1 MPAKRRILPEMCPIC
16 RKKNGTVQFAILD
29 NQIRFRIGHYDPK
42 NYDKAKKDFN
52 RKKIENLLEDEKK
65 ERVRESES
73 EDYVNE
79 LQINRQKE
87 ARFRLMVFQMLQ
99 ESERRMWPESDLVNS
114 CAEELDFSPTTARK
128 YLAKLCSSRGV
139 LKRIVVNNIKHITF
153 KLEGFLK

>member
-1 MPAKRRILPEMCPIC
+1 MKNITKRKDNGS
-16 RKKNGTVQFAILD
+16 RKDIEKMMLLNE
-29 NQIRFRIGHYDPK
+29 
-42 NYDKAKKDFN
+42 
-52 RKKIENLLEDEKK
+52 KISALIEKEK

-87 ARFRLMVFQMLQ
+87 ARFRLMVFHMLQ
-99 ESERRMWPESDLVNS
+99 ESEKRMWPESDLVNS

-139 LKRIVVNNIKHITF
+139 LNRMVVNNIKHITF

>member
-1 MPAKRRILPEMCPIC
+1 MKNITKRKDNGS
-16 RKKNGTVQFAILD
+16 RKGT
-29 NQIRFRIGHYDPK
+29 
-42 NYDKAKKDFN
+42 
-52 RKKIENLLEDEKK
+52 ENLILLQNEKISILIEKEK

-87 ARFRLMVFQMLQ
+87 TRFRLMVFQMLQ
-99 ESERRMWPESDLVNS
+99 ESEKFMWPESDLVNS

-153 KLEGFLK
+153 KRDGFLK

>member
-1 MPAKRRILPEMCPIC
+1 MKNVTKRKDNGSRKDTENLILPQNEKIS
-16 RKKNGTVQFAILD
+16 ILV
-29 NQIRFRIGHYDPK
+29 
-42 NYDKAKKDFN
+42 
-52 RKKIENLLEDEKK
+52 EKEK

-87 ARFRLMVFQMLQ
+87 ARFRLMVFKMLQ
-99 ESERRMWPESDLVNS
+99 GSEKLMWPESDLVNS

-139 LKRIVVNNIKHITF
+139 LKRMVVNNIKHITF

>member
-1 MPAKRRILPEMCPIC
+1 MKNITKRKDNGSRKDTKNMILNEKIS
-16 RKKNGTVQFAILD
+16 IL
-29 NQIRFRIGHYDPK
+29 IE
-42 NYDKAKKDFN
+42 KA
-52 RKKIENLLEDEKK
+52 R
-65 ERVRESES
+65 ERVRESEN

-87 ARFRLMVFQMLQ
+87 TRFRLMVFQMISD
-99 ESERRMWPESDLVNS
+99 SEKLMWPESDLVNS

-128 YLAKLCSSRGV
+128 YLAKLCSSRGI

>member
-1 MPAKRRILPEMCPIC
+1 MKNITKRKDNGSRKDIEKMMLLNDKISIL
-16 RKKNGTVQFAILD
+16 
-29 NQIRFRIGHYDPK
+29 
-42 NYDKAKKDFN
+42 
-52 RKKIENLLEDEKK
+52 IEKEK

-73 EDYVNE
+73 EDYLSE

-87 ARFRLMVFQMLQ
+87 ARFRLMTFEMIA

-128 YLAKLCSSRGV
+128 YLAKLCSSRGI
-139 LKRIVVNNIKHITF
+139 LKRTVVNNIKHITF

>member
-1 MPAKRRILPEMCPIC
+1 MKNITKRKDNGSRKDTKNMILPQNE
-16 RKKNGTVQFAILD
+16 
-29 NQIRFRIGHYDPK
+29 QIST
-42 NYDKAKKDFN
+42 
-52 RKKIENLLEDEKK
+52 LVEKEK

-87 ARFRLMVFQMLQ
+87 TRFRLMVFQMLQ
-99 ESERRMWPESDLVNS
+99 ESEKLMWPESDLVNS

>member
-1 MPAKRRILPEMCPIC
+1 MKNITKRKDNGS
-16 RKKNGTVQFAILD
+16 RKDT
-29 NQIRFRIGHYDPK
+29 
-42 NYDKAKKDFN
+42 
-52 RKKIENLLEDEKK
+52 ENLILLQNEKISILIEREK

-87 ARFRLMVFQMLQ
+87 TRFRLMVFRMLQ
-99 ESERRMWPESDLVNS
+99 ESEKLMWPESDLVNS

-128 YLAKLCSSRGV
+128 YLAKLCSSRGI

>member
-1 MPAKRRILPEMCPIC
+1 MKNITKRKDNGSRKDTKNMILPQNE
-16 RKKNGTVQFAILD
+16 
-29 NQIRFRIGHYDPK
+29 QIST
-42 NYDKAKKDFN
+42 
-52 RKKIENLLEDEKK
+52 LVEKEK

-87 ARFRLMVFQMLQ
+87 ARFRLMVFHMLQ

>member
-1 MPAKRRILPEMCPIC
+1 MKNITKRKDNGS
-16 RKKNGTVQFAILD
+16 RKDT
-29 NQIRFRIGHYDPK
+29 
-42 NYDKAKKDFN
+42 
-52 RKKIENLLEDEKK
+52 ENLILLQNEKISILVEKEK

-87 ARFRLMVFQMLQ
+87 TRFRLMVFQMLQ
-99 ESERRMWPESDLVNS
+99 ESEKLMWPESDLVNS

-128 YLAKLCSSRGV
+128 YLAKLCSSRGI

>member
-1 MPAKRRILPEMCPIC
+1 M
-16 RKKNGTVQFAILD
+16 KNIT
-29 NQIRFRIGHYDPK
+29 K
-42 NYDKAKKDFN
+42 KKDN
-52 RKKIENLLEDEKK
+52 GSRKNTENMILSQNEKISILIEKAR
-65 ERVRESES
+65 ERVRESEN

-87 ARFRLMVFQMLQ
+87 TRFRLMVFQMISD
-99 ESERRMWPESDLVNS
+99 SEKLMWPESDLVNS

-128 YLAKLCSSRGV
+128 YLAKLCSSRGI

>member
-1 MPAKRRILPEMCPIC
+1 MKNITKRKDNGS
-16 RKKNGTVQFAILD
+16 RKDT
-29 NQIRFRIGHYDPK
+29 
-42 NYDKAKKDFN
+42 
-52 RKKIENLLEDEKK
+52 ENLILRQNEKISILIEKEK

-87 ARFRLMVFQMLQ
+87 TRFRLMVFQMLQ
-99 ESERRMWPESDLVNS
+99 ESEKLMWPESDLVNS

>member
-1 MPAKRRILPEMCPIC
+1 MYKFRSLVQRNRIKRGAKMKNIAKRKDNGS
-16 RKKNGTVQFAILD
+16 RKDT
-29 NQIRFRIGHYDPK
+29 
-42 NYDKAKKDFN
+42 
-52 RKKIENLLEDEKK
+52 ENLILLQNEKISILVVKAK

-99 ESERRMWPESDLVNS
+99 ESEKLMWPESDLVNS

-128 YLAKLCSSRGV
+128 YLAKLCSSRGI

>member
-1 MPAKRRILPEMCPIC
+1 MKNITKRKDNGS
-16 RKKNGTVQFAILD
+16 RKDTEKMMLLNEKISTLIE
-29 NQIRFRIGHYDPK
+29 
-42 NYDKAKKDFN
+42 KA
-52 RKKIENLLEDEKK
+52 K

-73 EDYVNE
+73 EDYLSE

-87 ARFRLMVFQMLQ
+87 ARFRLMTFEMIA
-99 ESERRMWPESDLVNS
+99 ESEKLMWPESDLVNS

-139 LKRIVVNNIKHITF
+139 LKRMVVNNIKHITF

>member
-1 MPAKRRILPEMCPIC
+1 MKNITKRKDNGS
-16 RKKNGTVQFAILD
+16 RKNT
-29 NQIRFRIGHYDPK
+29 
-42 NYDKAKKDFN
+42 
-52 RKKIENLLEDEKK
+52 ENLILLQNETISTLVEKEK

-87 ARFRLMVFQMLQ
+87 TRFRLMVFQMLQ
-99 ESERRMWPESDLVNS
+99 ESEKLMWPESDLVNS

-139 LKRIVVNNIKHITF
+139 LKRKVVNNIKHITF

>member
-1 MPAKRRILPEMCPIC
+1 MKNITKIKDNGS
-16 RKKNGTVQFAILD
+16 RKDT
-29 NQIRFRIGHYDPK
+29 
-42 NYDKAKKDFN
+42 
-52 RKKIENLLEDEKK
+52 ENLILLQNEMISILCEK

-87 ARFRLMVFQMLQ
+87 TRFRLMVFQMLQ
-99 ESERRMWPESDLVNS
+99 ESEKRMWPESDLINS

-139 LKRIVVNNIKHITF
+139 LKRTVVNNIKHITF

>member
-1 MPAKRRILPEMCPIC
+1 MKNITKR
-16 RKKNGTVQFAILD
+16 KDNGS
-29 NQIRFRIGHYDPK
+29 
-42 NYDKAKKDFN
+42 KKDT
-52 RKKIENLLEDEKK
+52 ENLILLQNEKISTLCEK
-65 ERVRESES
+65 ARERVRESES

-128 YLAKLCSSRGV
+128 YLAKLCSSKGV

>member
-1 MPAKRRILPEMCPIC
+1 M
-16 RKKNGTVQFAILD
+16 KNIT
-29 NQIRFRIGHYDPK
+29 K
-42 NYDKAKKDFN
+42 KKDN
-52 RKKIENLLEDEKK
+52 GSRKDTENLILLQNEKISTLCEKAK

-128 YLAKLCSSRGV
+128 YLAKLCSSRGI
-139 LKRIVVNNIKHITF
+139 LKRMVVNNIKHITF

>member
-1 MPAKRRILPEMCPIC
+1 MKNITKRKDNGS
-16 RKKNGTVQFAILD
+16 RKNT
-29 NQIRFRIGHYDPK
+29 
-42 NYDKAKKDFN
+42 
-52 RKKIENLLEDEKK
+52 ENLILLQNEKISTLCEKEK

-73 EDYVNE
+73 EDYVSE

-87 ARFRLMVFQMLQ
+87 ARFRLMVFRMLQ
-99 ESERRMWPESDLVNS
+99 ESEKLMWPESDLVNS

>member
-1 MPAKRRILPEMCPIC
+1 MKNITKRKDNDSRKDTKNMILLQNE
-16 RKKNGTVQFAILD
+16 
-29 NQIRFRIGHYDPK
+29 
-42 NYDKAKKDFN
+42 
-52 RKKIENLLEDEKK
+52 KISTLVEKEK

-87 ARFRLMVFQMLQ
+87 TRFRLMVFQMLQ
-99 ESERRMWPESDLVNS
+99 ESEKFMWPESDLVNS

-153 KLEGFLK
+153 KRDGFLK

>member
-1 MPAKRRILPEMCPIC
+1 MKNITKRKDNGSRKDTKNMILPQNE
-16 RKKNGTVQFAILD
+16 
-29 NQIRFRIGHYDPK
+29 QIST
-42 NYDKAKKDFN
+42 
-52 RKKIENLLEDEKK
+52 LVEKEK
-65 ERVRESES
+65 EIVRESES

>member
-1 MPAKRRILPEMCPIC
+1 MKNITKRKDNGS
-16 RKKNGTVQFAILD
+16 RKD
-29 NQIRFRIGHYDPK
+29 
-42 NYDKAKKDFN
+42 
-52 RKKIENLLEDEKK
+52 IENLILLQNEKISILIEKEK

-87 ARFRLMVFQMLQ
+87 TRFRLMVFQMLQ
-99 ESERRMWPESDLVNS
+99 ESEKRMWPESDLVNS

-139 LKRIVVNNIKHITF
+139 LNRIVVNNIKHITF

>member
-1 MPAKRRILPEMCPIC
+1 MKNITKRKDNGS
-16 RKKNGTVQFAILD
+16 RKDT
-29 NQIRFRIGHYDPK
+29 
-42 NYDKAKKDFN
+42 
-52 RKKIENLLEDEKK
+52 ENLILRQNEKISILIEKEK

-87 ARFRLMVFQMLQ
+87 ARFRLMVFHMLQ
-99 ESERRMWPESDLVNS
+99 ESEKLMWPESDLVNS

>member
-1 MPAKRRILPEMCPIC
+1 MKNITKRKDNGS
-16 RKKNGTVQFAILD
+16 RKDT
-29 NQIRFRIGHYDPK
+29 
-42 NYDKAKKDFN
+42 
-52 RKKIENLLEDEKK
+52 ENLILLQNEKISILVEKEK

-87 ARFRLMVFQMLQ
+87 TRFRLMVFQMLQ
-99 ESERRMWPESDLVNS
+99 ESEKLMWPESDLVNS

-139 LKRIVVNNIKHITF
+139 LKRMVVNNIKHITF

>member
-1 MPAKRRILPEMCPIC
+1 MKNITKRKDNGS
-16 RKKNGTVQFAILD
+16 RKGT
-29 NQIRFRIGHYDPK
+29 
-42 NYDKAKKDFN
+42 
-52 RKKIENLLEDEKK
+52 ENLILLQNEKISTLVEKEK

-87 ARFRLMVFQMLQ
+87 ARFRLMVFRMLQ
-99 ESERRMWPESDLVNS
+99 ESEKRMWPESDLVNS

-128 YLAKLCSSRGV
+128 YLAKLCSSKGV
-139 LKRIVVNNIKHITF
+139 LNRIVVNNIKHITF

>member
-1 MPAKRRILPEMCPIC
+1 MYKFRSLVQRNRIKRGAKMKNITK
-16 RKKNGTVQFAILD
+16 RKDNGS
-29 NQIRFRIGHYDPK
+29 R
-42 NYDKAKKDFN
+42 KDT
-52 RKKIENLLEDEKK
+52 ENLILRQNEKISILIEKEK

-87 ARFRLMVFQMLQ
+87 TRFRLMVFQMLQ
-99 ESERRMWPESDLVNS
+99 ESEKLMWPESDLVNS

>member
-1 MPAKRRILPEMCPIC
+1 MKNITKRKDNGS
-16 RKKNGTVQFAILD
+16 RKDT
-29 NQIRFRIGHYDPK
+29 
-42 NYDKAKKDFN
+42 
-52 RKKIENLLEDEKK
+52 ENLILLQNEKISILVEKEK

-87 ARFRLMVFQMLQ
+87 TRFRLMVFQMLQ
-99 ESERRMWPESDLVNS
+99 ESEKLMWPESDLVNS

-128 YLAKLCSSRGV
+128 YLAKLCSSKGV

-153 KLEGFLK
+153 KIEGFLK